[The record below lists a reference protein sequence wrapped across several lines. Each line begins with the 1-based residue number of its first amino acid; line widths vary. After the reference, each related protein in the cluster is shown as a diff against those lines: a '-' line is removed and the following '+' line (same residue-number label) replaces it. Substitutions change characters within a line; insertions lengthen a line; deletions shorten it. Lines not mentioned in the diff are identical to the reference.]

1 MRKWKIKEEEI
12 KQKENKLS
20 MKEAELNQRELIL
33 NKKEMDLLK
42 KESELSKRPKQ
53 KIIIE
58 KKPINSGANNSGNY
72 GDKLNQISNNY
83 LFFLSSKK

>member
-1 MRKWKIKEEEI
+1 
-12 KQKENKLS
+12 

-58 KKPINSGANNSGNY
+58 KKPI
-72 GDKLNQISNNY
+72 DKKQKIMMIKQIQM
-83 LFFLSSKK
+83 K